1 MPNNKGSQIIAI
13 ADCGVLPWVRKHHE
27 KKIVMGE
34 RNSEGRKV
42 AIEDRKQRRG
52 KGTTGKVKLPWS
64 GGNCSG
70 RAEFAMGMSE
80 RELQR

>member
-1 MPNNKGSQIIAI
+1 M
-13 ADCGVLPWVRKHHE
+13 
-27 KKIVMGE
+27 KKKKNVMGE

>member
-1 MPNNKGSQIIAI
+1 
-13 ADCGVLPWVRKHHE
+13 
-27 KKIVMGE
+27 MGE